1 MGLEMF
7 QLHGKLV
14 DHINAS
20 PWQIRETNM
29 RLGIGFAV
37 MFFYLLIG
45 AVVFVRIE
53 GPAEDRDMETYEEFR
68 ANWNKVLMEAG
79 FDESDVDQLFADI
92 RVMALKGIW
101 TEKNVTS
108 EPNWG
113 FGQAFFFAGALI
125 STVGYGRISPRTP
138 EGKFFTII
146 YCVVGIP
153 LTLALL
159 SALVARLKQPS
170 AWLRGKLNARLGHL
184 FHTGQIQIFHLAFV
198 SVLLLIFVFIIP
210 SYIFTQIENDWTF
223 LDAFYYCFVSL
234 TTIGLGDYVPGDQP
248 DQPFRA
254 FYKVVATVYLLFGL
268 CCMML
273 FLATLYDVQQ
283 LNLSRFFL
291 VKDDGYMDPSGEDE
305 KATIIDQNR
314 SGPQYTR
321 QFDEESPMQQF
332 DTNGYYQSSTNPFR

>member
-1 MGLEMF
+1 
-7 QLHGKLV
+7 
-14 DHINAS
+14 
-20 PWQIRETNM
+20 M
-29 RLGIGFAV
+29 RLAIGFIV

-45 AVVFVRIE
+45 AAVFVRIE
-53 GPAEDRDMETYEEFR
+53 GPAEDLDMQTYQEFR
-68 ANWNKVLMEAG
+68 AHWNNVLMEAG
-79 FDESDVDQLFADI
+79 FEERDIDQLFADI

-101 TEKNVTS
+101 TEKNITN

-125 STVGYGRISPRTP
+125 STVGYGTMTPRTP
-138 EGKFFTII
+138 AGKFFTII

-184 FHTGQIQIFHLAFV
+184 FHAGQIQLFHLGFV
-198 SVLLLIFVFIIP
+198 SALLLVFVLLIP
-210 SYIFTQIENDWTF
+210 SYIFTQIEKDWTF
-223 LDAFYYCFVSL
+223 LDAIYYCFVSL
-234 TTIGLGDYVPGDQP
+234 TTIGLGEYVPGDQP

-268 CCMML
+268 SCMML

-291 VKDDGYMDPSGEDE
+291 VKDDTYVDPQGGDDDKS
-305 KATIIDQNR
+305 TIVNEVKLKRVVRNENIVF
-314 SGPQYTR
+314 TR
-321 QFDEESPMQQF
+321 AYLIQFDDESPVQPSF
-332 DTNGYYQSSTNPFR
+332 DTNGFYQNPTNPFR